1 MWRSWLSGAVAAVLA
16 FNGLHMLAAP
26 EHWYGSIESVAH
38 TGPFNGHFVRDIG
51 CAYLAAALGL
61 VCATI
66 RPTWRVP
73 GALTALAFI
82 GAHAGVHAWEL
93 ATGHHSAAHTGLV
106 DAIGIYGPP
115 LAALAVLVP
124 GIRRNAQPA
133 IGGLT

>member
-1 MWRSWLSGAVAAVLA
+1 
-16 FNGLHMLAAP
+16 
-26 EHWYGSIESVAH
+26 
-38 TGPFNGHFVRDIG
+38 
-51 CAYLAAALGL
+51 
-61 VCATI
+61 
-66 RPTWRVP
+66 
-73 GALTALAFI
+73 
-82 GAHAGVHAWEL
+82 VHAWEL